1 MGEILDFTIIGQIIN
16 THGIKGELKVYPLTN
31 DINRFDKLKSAYLG
45 TDKIPVKIMGVKYH
59 KGIVILRLKEFN
71 DINEVIKFKSQYIY
85 VDDENKVELPN
96 DNYFIS
102 DLIGCKVIDTENN
115 PIGVI
120 KDVLQ
125 GYSNDVYVI
134 WDDSNKKEYLLPA
147 VKEFVKQVDIE
158 DKLIIVD
165 PIEGMIEWI

>member
-31 DINRFDKLKSAYLG
+31 DVNRFDKLKSAYLG
-45 TDKIPVKIMGVKYH
+45 TDKIPVNITGVKYH
-59 KGIVILRLKEFN
+59 KEIVILRLKEFN

-85 VDDENKVELPN
+85 VDEENKVVLPE

-102 DLIGCKVIDTENN
+102 DLIGCRVIDTESN
-115 PIGVI
+115 PLGII

-125 GYSNDVYVI
+125 GYSNDVYVVL
-134 WDDSNKKEYLLPA
+134 DDSNKKEYLLPA
-147 VKEFVKQVDIE
+147 VKEFIKQVDIK
-158 DKLIIVD
+158 DKLVVVD
-165 PIEGMIEWI
+165 PIEGMIE